1 MDRFRPNLVLEGAP
15 AYDEDGW
22 RGLRIGDALLAPVH
36 ACGRCEVTTIDQQL
50 GASLGAEPLRTLARL
65 RTRDGE
71 AVFGVRYA
79 VARAGRLRVGDPV
92 EIPA

>member
-1 MDRFRPNLVLEGAP
+1 M
-15 AYDEDGW
+15 
-22 RGLRIGDALLAPVH
+22 
-36 ACGRCEVTTIDQQL
+36 TTIDQQL

-79 VARAGRLRVGDPV
+79 VEQPGRIRVGDRV
-92 EIPA
+92 LPAD